1 MAGENTCPEGL
12 DCETAKLSLEQLI
25 RRFLIIADGNC
36 LAFKV
41 NTVGRDITIDST
53 APSTSGTVLAGA
65 LAVTFT
71 TSDDFVG
78 SINGATRNA
87 NMSYT
92 FDAKGGKTP
101 AIAYIITAGSITI
114 DKIL

>member
-12 DCETAKLSLEQLI
+12 DCETTKLSLEQI
-25 RRFLIIADGNC
+25 IKRFLIIADGDC
-36 LAFKV
+36 LALKV
-41 NTVGRDITIDST
+41 NTVGRDITIEST
-53 APSTSGTVLAGA
+53 APSTSGIVTSGA

-71 TSDDFVG
+71 TSDDFTG
-78 SINGATRNA
+78 SINGATRNS

-101 AIAYIITAGSITI
+101 AIPYVITTGSITI